1 MESRIV
7 RQAMESRIVG
17 QAREFCSG
25 LFSERK
31 LSESQEFE
39 IFSTAMIAMATA
51 IKCDKELLK
60 DIWLDDNISGID
72 GFFILVDN
80 ALYSISNY
88 DVLFGDEEEVKFK
101 DVEFCFVEA
110 KNSTN
115 VDFSSILKF
124 YNTIENILKQREL
137 KSALKNI
144 NKCFVRFNDRIERNA
159 TLKIKF
165 YFCTQKTESDINEL
179 RDSWKQDIKR
189 NEENI
194 EEFIPIETQIIGSEF
209 LRKTYESNR
218 KGQVSI
224 SIPNNQL
231 VTISEKCFVG
241 YIDALSILKSI
252 ALENGEMKLLNNN
265 VFEDNIRLFL
275 GDTEINKSIQNT
287 AQNKNDSFHLYNN
300 GLTLVT
306 AKSTANKLKSITFDS
321 IRIINGCQTISS
333 LFEIYKSSKSDEI
346 LKDVIIPVKIIDIVD
361 EDEIEFIATSA
372 NSQNQINTYQ
382 LLSNREF
389 FKRLEKYFE
398 EHTINNRPIVYER
411 RKIGEQNKQKRDSV
425 DLLIMMRAL
434 MSSVFQIPHRAS
446 GYFDSTMNMY
456 LASLKQLN
464 QESYCKLIYIV
475 TYLFIFVEESL
486 TMDDN
491 KTLRYHVVFIIFKS
505 LCPNNI
511 KKPRKM
517 GEIPEW
523 NDESIS
529 EVYDKI
535 KNLLSN
541 TKTFEEKIKYILG
554 SLKNTNLKDVKTN
567 KRLLYSPINKVIPDF
582 DNFCSKISKES

>member
-7 RQAMESRIVG
+7 RQTMESRIVG

-88 DVLFGDEEEVKFK
+88 DVLFGEEEVKFK

-115 VDFSSILKF
+115 VDYSSILKF

-179 RDSWKQDIKR
+179 KDSWKQNIKK

-231 VTISEKCFVG
+231 VTVSEKCFVG

-486 TMDDN
+486 TIDN
-491 KTLRYHVVFIIFKS
+491 KTLRYHIVFIIFKS

-541 TKTFEEKIKYILG
+541 TKVFEEKIKYILE

-567 KRLLYSPINKVIPDF
+567 KRLLYSPVNKVISDF

>member
-1 MESRIV
+1 
-7 RQAMESRIVG
+7 MESRIVG

-88 DVLFGDEEEVKFK
+88 DVLFGEEEVKFK

-115 VDFSSILKF
+115 VDYSSILKF

-179 RDSWKQDIKR
+179 KDSWKQNIKK

-231 VTISEKCFVG
+231 VTVSEKCFVG

-486 TMDDN
+486 TIDN
-491 KTLRYHVVFIIFKS
+491 KTLRYHIVFIIFKS
-505 LCPNNI
+505 FCPNNI

-541 TKTFEEKIKYILG
+541 TKVFEEKIKYILE

-567 KRLLYSPINKVIPDF
+567 KRLLYSPVNKVISDF